1 MSDFVVYFCAVLLL
15 LCSMVFFT
23 GFYSITGAALDWTW
37 LMCLLFLEA
46 RVEVSDFWSS

>member
-1 MSDFVVYFCAVLLL
+1 MSGFVVYFFTVLLL

-23 GFYSITGAALDWTW
+23 GFYSVTGATLDWTW

-46 RVEVSDFWSS
+46 QVEVFDFWSS

>member
-1 MSDFVVYFCAVLLL
+1 MNVFVVYFFVVFLL

-23 GFYSITGAALDWTW
+23 ASYSNVICVITAAILDWTW

-46 RVEVSDFWSS
+46 